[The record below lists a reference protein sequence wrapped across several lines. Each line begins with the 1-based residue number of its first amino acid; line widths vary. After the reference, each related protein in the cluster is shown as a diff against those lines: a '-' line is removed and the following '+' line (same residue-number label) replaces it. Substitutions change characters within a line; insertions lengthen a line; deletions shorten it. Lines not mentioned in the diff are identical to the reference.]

1 MTCYNTN
8 LECLTPAAQARFV
21 SERLRSTLLH
31 AYAHAPAVRRLLDA
45 AGVAPADVQGVAD
58 LAAVPITRKDD
69 LIDLQA
75 KDPPF
80 GGFAGVPLTR
90 MRRLFRSPGP
100 LYDPEG
106 DKPDYWRWAQA
117 LWAAGLRDGDIV
129 LNTVAYQLT
138 PLGFMFDSA
147 LRVLGCGIVPAGPG
161 NTEVQVTF
169 LRDFPVTAYVGLPSY
184 LLAILHKAE
193 ELGLDPRRL
202 ALNKAFVAAEPFP
215 PSLRQALADYG
226 VSARQGYGTA
236 DAGNLGYECERADGM
251 HVPLDVVVEFVD
263 INTGQGVAPGE
274 PGEVVVT
281 LLEETYPLLRFGTGD
296 LAIYTDEPCPCGR
309 TTRRITGI
317 VGRVG
322 QAVKVRGMFVHPR
335 QAAVALHDFAELARW
350 QLVVTRAEHHDD
362 ITLYAVLRPG
372 AAVGPAWQETV
383 AAALRTALKVR
394 VDVALVDDAAVPAD
408 AAPLVDRRVWE

>member
-1 MTCYNTN
+1 MTYYDPN
-8 LECLTPAAQARFV
+8 LECLAPAAQARFQ
-21 SERLRSTLLH
+21 SARLQSTLQH

-45 AGVAPADVQGVAD
+45 AGVAPAKVQRVAD
-58 LAAVPITRKDD
+58 LAAVAITRKDD

-80 GGFAGVPLTR
+80 GGFAGVPPTS
-90 MRRLFRSPGP
+90 MRRVYRSPGP

-106 DKPDYWRWAQA
+106 DKPDYWRWAPA
-117 LWAAGLRDGDIV
+117 LWAAGFRRGDIA
-129 LNTVAYQLT
+129 LNPVAYHLT

-147 LRVLGCGIVPAGPG
+147 LRVLGCGIVPTGPG
-161 NTEVQVTF
+161 NTEVQVAF

-202 ALNKAFVAAEPFP
+202 DLNKAFVAAEPFP

-226 VSARQGYGTA
+226 VVARQGYGTA

-251 HVPLDVVVEFVD
+251 HVPLDVIVEFVD
-263 INTGQGVAPGE
+263 INTGQGIAPGE

-335 QAAVALHDFAELARW
+335 QASAALHDFPELARW
-350 QLVVTRAEHHDD
+350 QLVVTRAAHQDD
-362 ITLYAVLRPG
+362 IVLHAVLQPG
-372 AAVGPAWQETV
+372 VTAEPVWQESV
-383 AAALRTALKVR
+383 AAALRAALKVR
-394 VDVALVDDAAVPAD
+394 VDVAVVDEAVVPAG
-408 AAPLVDRRVWE
+408 AAPLVDQRVWE

>member
-1 MTCYNTN
+1 MTYYDPN
-8 LECLTPAAQARFV
+8 LECLSPPAQTQFQMA
-21 SERLRSTLLH
+21 RLRATLQH
-31 AYAHAPAVRRLLDA
+31 AYVHAPAVRRLLDA
-45 AGVAPADVQGVAD
+45 AGVVPEKVRDVAD
-58 LAAVPITRKDD
+58 LAGVAITRKDD

-80 GGFAGVPLTR
+80 GGFAGVPPASL
-90 MRRLFRSPGP
+90 RRLYRSPGP

-117 LWAAGLRDGDIV
+117 LWAAGFRRDDIA
-129 LNTVAYQLT
+129 LNPVAYHLT

-147 LRVLGCGIVPAGPG
+147 LRVLGCAIVPTGPG
-161 NTEVQVTF
+161 NTEVQVAF

-184 LLAILHKAE
+184 LLTILRKAE
-193 ELGLDPRRL
+193 EMGLDPRRL

-215 PSLRQALADYG
+215 PSLRQALADFG
-226 VSARQGYGTA
+226 VIARQGYGTA
-236 DAGNLGYECERADGM
+236 DAGNLGYECEHGDGM
-251 HVPLDVVVEFVD
+251 HVPLEVIVEFVD
-263 INTGQGVAPGE
+263 INSGRGVAAGE
-274 PGEVVVT
+274 TGEVVVT

-335 QAAVALHDFAELARW
+335 QAADALRAFAGLARW
-350 QLVVTRAEHHDD
+350 QLVVTRSGHQDD
-362 ITLYAVLRPG
+362 IVLHAVLQPG
-372 AAVGPAWQETV
+372 IVVGPAWLETV
-383 AAALRTALKVR
+383 AAALRDALKVR
-394 VDVALVDDAAVPAD
+394 VEVVVLEKDVLPED